1 MSLLSPP
8 LQAFMAIAKYKTV
21 HAAAETLHIT
31 QTAATQRL
39 RGLEANLETTLF
51 IRTRRGMQLTPEGEA
66 LLRYC
71 HAVNE
76 LEGEA
81 LAKIKGAGTETDIR
95 VCIAGPSSIM
105 RSRIIPQCFVVM
117 KAFPRLLIQFDINDL
132 ENRVRSLR
140 SGDSQLAVIREEDVA
155 PEMEHK
161 ILHPERYLLVCTSQ
175 WKHRTLSEIIEKEHI
190 VDYDPSDQ
198 MTFHYLKQ
206 YHLIEK
212 ANYER
217 HFANRTDALAMMLIE
232 GYGYGVLAEE
242 FAKPY
247 IDTKELIIL
256 NDGKMYENVLALAWY
271 VRHEPPAY
279 FSALINAIK

>member
-1 MSLLSPP
+1 MSLLSPQ
-8 LQAFMAIAKYKTV
+8 LQAFIAIAKYKTV
-21 HAAAETLHIT
+21 HAAANTLHIT
-31 QTAATQRL
+31 QTAATQRI
-39 RGLEANLETTLF
+39 RGLEANLGTTLF

-71 HAVNE
+71 HAATE

-95 VCIAGPSSIM
+95 VCITGPSSIM
-105 RSRIIPQCFVVM
+105 RSRIIPQCFLVM
-117 KAFPRLLIQFDINDL
+117 KQFPHLLIQFDISDL
-132 ENRVRSLR
+132 ENRVRLLR
-140 SGDSQLAVIREEDVA
+140 SGDSQLAVIGEEDVT

-161 ILHPERYLLVCTSQ
+161 ILHPERYLLVCSSR
-175 WKHRTLSEIIEKEHI
+175 WKDRRLNEIIQEEHI

-198 MTFHYLKQ
+198 MTFQYLKQ

-212 ANYER
+212 ANHER
-217 HFANRTDALAMMLIE
+217 HFANRTDALAMMLIA
-232 GYGYGVLAEE
+232 GYGYGVLTEE

-247 IDTKELIIL
+247 IDKKELIVL
-256 NDGKMYENVLALAWY
+256 NEGKMYENVLALAWY

-279 FSALINAIK
+279 FSALINTIE